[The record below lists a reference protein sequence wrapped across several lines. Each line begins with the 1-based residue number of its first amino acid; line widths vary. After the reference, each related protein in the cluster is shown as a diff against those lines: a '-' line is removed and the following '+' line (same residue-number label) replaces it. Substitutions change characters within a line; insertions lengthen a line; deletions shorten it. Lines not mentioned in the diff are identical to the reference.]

1 MANSHSDLDQ
11 FLSGV
16 AQDAKPG
23 ERLPPIRELMRR
35 FGVSQMVVQRA
46 FDTLKAQ
53 GLIASEVGRG
63 TYFRGGRRGETVSLA
78 ASAPA
83 LARPAGPRSV
93 LLLRRSVSITRGR
106 VLVEALQR
114 RFAAD
119 GHKVLEV
126 SYTDPDH
133 ARSLLRGLPHF
144 DACVIQSSFK
154 TIPIHLLALL
164 REKSE
169 VLAIDGAALVG
180 TELEAVGMEWGE
192 PLSRAVELLRQQGHE
207 SIAYATT
214 SSPLFAVEMGRRR
227 FESLRTSLPDCQLHE
242 IALPYLPDEDYAA
255 ALVANL
261 REQAD
266 GSGRLPF
273 TALVAWGV
281 ENGAS
286 FKESL
291 AQAGLP
297 VPSALSVVLLGRT
310 DLVNEH
316 SDFFDTVGCT
326 VADQAEYLYEAVR
339 NRWANP
345 GGAHGLRFIPVTMR
359 EGKSTAAPV
368 KATLAASHGKRLR
381 R

>member
-1 MANSHSDLDQ
+1 MANFRSDLEQ

-63 TYFRGGRRGETVSLA
+63 TYFRGGGRSDQPLPA
-78 ASAPA
+78 ASGA
-83 LARPAGPRSV
+83 ARAAASRSV

-114 RFAAD
+114 RFEAD
-119 GHKVLEV
+119 GQRVLEV

-133 ARSLLRGLPHF
+133 ARTLLKGLPRF
-144 DACVIQSSFK
+144 DACVIQSSFR
-154 TIPIHLLALL
+154 TIPIDLLALL

-180 TELEAVGMEWGE
+180 TEIEAVGMEWGE
-192 PLSRAVELLRQQGHE
+192 PLSQAIAMLRQQGHT

-214 SSPLFAVEMGRRR
+214 SQPLFAVQMGRRR
-227 FESLRTSLPDCQLHE
+227 FEALRKSLPDCELHE
-242 IALPYLPDEDYAA
+242 IVLPQLPDEEYAA
-255 ALVANL
+255 ALVEAV
-261 REQAD
+261 RERAD
-266 GSGRLPF
+266 GNGRPPF
-273 TALVAWGV
+273 TALVAWGI
-281 ENGAS
+281 ENGTR
-286 FKESL
+286 FKETL
-291 AQAGLP
+291 AQIGLA
-297 VPSALSVVLLGRT
+297 VPLALSVVLLGRT
-310 DLVNEH
+310 DLPNEH
-316 SDFFDTVGCT
+316 GDFFDTVGCS
-326 VADQAEYLYEAVR
+326 VADQAEYLYQAVR
-339 NRWANP
+339 NRWAHP
-345 GGAHGLRFIPVTMR
+345 ATAHGLHFIPVTVR
-359 EGKSTAAPV
+359 EGKSV
-368 KATLAASHGKRLR
+368 KRLR